1 MMDGRFSTQDKGRQ
15 ALIGAKNCGLL
26 LQQAAIF
33 LKAVVPAAR
42 LHAERL
48 PQTAIGDAGRDR
60 AAIRALVASRNTGL
74 LLAVAS
80 HGGRDRSHTAKQAK
94 GNGKRK
100 QSRGNERI
108 SKLCHAA
115 TNTTPCIDSF
125 RQMRI
130 QTIFALNQIR
140 ISQWG

>member
-1 MMDGRFSTQDKGRQ
+1 LGPGEGRQ
-15 ALIGAKNCGLL
+15 ALIGAENCGLL
-26 LQQAAIF
+26 LQEPAIF

-74 LLAVAS
+74 LLAVAP
-80 HGGRDRSHTAKQAK
+80 HGGGNRTLSAKQAK
-94 GNGKRK
+94 DKGKRK

-108 SKLCHAA
+108 SARCHAA

-130 QTIFALNQIR
+130 QTNFALNQIQ